1 MAFAITNGNFGS
13 ASTWD
18 TGIVPTGSENA
29 YANGFTIQVNGTQSC
44 GAVRND
50 ASDYYLPNTAIP
62 IMTSSTSPSGIVS
75 ASSQVA
81 GYEGWRAFDRNTTTV
96 WQTAGGV
103 TSAILT
109 YQFPISKIIKRYSFK
124 NFGATTGARNFTFE
138 GSNDGSSWTTLDTQT
153 SINVGANGI
162 FTSGLLANTTAYL
175 YYRINVTTVNGGTA
189 IQMTE
194 FEMTESISTSV
205 GQIVGG
211 TFNLLNGSSLEATAT
226 SGSGGIYLGATTT
239 AVVTYN
245 LTTGNSAT
253 IKASCISIPSAAGY
267 KAILHSNTGTL
278 NCVGNYN
285 VDGLNVNG
293 KCIIQSTAAG
303 VLNILG
309 NVTNTMTAGGNANAT
324 IISSGGATINITAPV
339 FSGGGAL
346 NNTFINAL
354 LVSNGG
360 NVTLTG
366 NPVANINP
374 AINITGGSLTIIGNP
389 QGSSTA
395 PAVLN
400 ISSACTINV
409 VGTPIAGSGANAIVG
424 LGLVRITGNPI
435 NTNRFMVIYAP
446 QVTIDATTNSWTF
459 QQFAGADITLYA
471 SGASLGNPVQAD
483 VRFGTTY
490 GATNEFTGTLRVPNP
505 NTVLLGN
512 LTDNTTGTYLPSS
525 PADFV
530 SELNTSTAS
539 VAVRLRNC
547 ATVATTGDQIASY
560 GV

>member
-44 GAVRND
+44 GVVRND

-75 ASSQVA
+75 ASSQVV
-81 GYEGWRAFDRNTTTV
+81 GFEGWRAFDRNTTTV
-96 WQTAGGV
+96 WQTTVGV
-103 TSAILT
+103 TSATLT
-109 YQFPISKIIKRYSFK
+109 YQFPSTRVIKRYMWKASST
-124 NFGATTGARNFTFE
+124 ATAPRNFTFE
-138 GSNDGSSWTTLDTQT
+138 ASNDGSSWTTLDTKT
-153 SINVGANGI
+153 AINVGNNGI
-162 FTSGLLANTTAYL
+162 FTSSLLANTTAYL
-175 YYRINVTTVNGGTA
+175 YYRLSITTNNGA
-189 IQMTE
+189 SVIVVTE
-194 FEMTESISTSV
+194 FEMTESTSTSV
-205 GQIVGG
+205 GQIIGG
-211 TFNLLNGSSLEATAT
+211 TFNLTNGSIL
-226 SGSGGIYLGATTT
+226 TTT
-239 AVVTYN
+239 ATNGVIVSSTTAPVTFG
-245 LTTGNSAT
+245 LTSGNTAT
-253 IKASCISIPSAAGY
+253 FNGNILTITSVSGY
-267 KAILHSNTGTL
+267 QAILQSNTGTL

-285 VDGLNVNG
+285 LDGGNVNG

-309 NVTNTMTAGGNANAT
+309 NVTNTMTTGGNANAT

-339 FSGGGAL
+339 FSGGGAP
-346 NNTFINAL
+346 NNTYINAL
-354 LVSNGG
+354 IVSNGG

-374 AINITGGSLTIIGNP
+374 AINIVGGSLTIIGNP

-400 ISSACTINV
+400 IASVCTMDIT
-409 VGTPIAGSGANAIVG
+409 GTPTAGSGANAIVG
-424 LGLVRITGNPI
+424 LGLVRVTGNPI
-435 NTNRFMVIYAP
+435 NTSRFMAIYAP

-459 QQFAGADITLYA
+459 QQFAGGDITLYA
-471 SGASLGNPVQAD
+471 SGAALGQPTTNN
-483 VRFGTTY
+483 VRFGTVY
-490 GATNEFTGTLRVPNP
+490 GATNEFIGTLRVPNP

-512 LTDNTTGTYLPSS
+512 LTDNTTGTLLMT